1 MLSPLL
7 VSLTLWPL
15 PATPVDPRPLPTP
28 VESRFAQVHPL
39 PVVPNTFERRA
50 EHRRAVILLHG
61 LSMHPISKTRVE
73 QAYFRSWQQPG
84 SQLVLQLGTHAD
96 VFSFAYGQN
105 VPVERIAERT
115 GLPERIRLLVQMG
128 YRDVVLV
135 GHSAGGLIARH
146 LVEDHPDLG
155 VTRVIQVCAPN
166 TGSTW
171 ASLEVVRG
179 NQVAFLT
186 SLTKAARKQL
196 LTERAERRIPARVE
210 FACVLGTCKLGGD
223 GVVGSRSQ
231 WPEDL
236 QQQGIP
242 VFPLRTTHREAMSTS
257 RSVELLATL
266 IRDPLPRWE
275 KPRVAEMR
283 RKLLAE

>member
-7 VSLTLWPL
+7 TCLTLWPL
-15 PATPVDPRPLPTP
+15 PATPGEPRPLPAP
-28 VESRFAQVHPL
+28 VESRFAQVHPVPPL
-39 PVVPNTFERRA
+39 PAAFERRA

-61 LSMHPISKTRVE
+61 LSMHPISKARVE
-73 QAYFRSWQQPG
+73 QAYLRTWQQSG
-84 SQLVLQLGTHAD
+84 SRLVLQLGTHAD
-96 VFSFAYGQN
+96 VFAFAYGQN
-105 VPVERIAERT
+105 APVERIAERT
-115 GLPERIRLLVQMG
+115 GLPERVRLLVQMG

-166 TGSTW
+166 TGSSW
-171 ASLEVVRG
+171 ASVEVVRG
-179 NQVAFLT
+179 NQAAFLA
-186 SLTKAARKQL
+186 SLTKSARKQQL
-196 LTERAERRIPARVE
+196 AERADRRIPARVE

-223 GVVGSRSQ
+223 GVVASRSQ

-236 QQQGIP
+236 RQQGIP
-242 VFPLRTTHREAMSTS
+242 VFPLRTTHREAMATS
-257 RSVELLATL
+257 RSVELLGTL

-275 KPRVAEMR
+275 KPKVAEMS